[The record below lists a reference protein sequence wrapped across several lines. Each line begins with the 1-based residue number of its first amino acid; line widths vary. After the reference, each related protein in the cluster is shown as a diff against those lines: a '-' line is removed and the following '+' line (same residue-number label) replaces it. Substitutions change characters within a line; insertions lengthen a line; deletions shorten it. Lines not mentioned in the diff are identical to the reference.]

1 MHRLPGWRESS
12 VAGKGTDQAWSCWRQ
27 RPAADHSF
35 LHPQVIPDSEGHPRV
50 VPREV
55 CMGIWSRASIWFCW
69 LEEDLS
75 EIMRSPESSQS
86 QDGPQKARAGGL
98 LHPDC
103 AHHAAALQ
111 SVPLLPGLMLPIWS
125 AQMHEAPQFLLL
137 EQYNHYCSRYP
148 KSYKHSFKRNGGIIF
163 FFYLMRSSFWVA
175 LLVGG
180 VGSGEQPASSHSL
193 LGLLFSPTPHKPLP
207 AGWGRVHRGLQ

>member
-1 MHRLPGWRESS
+1 MSPATLQTSEILMESS
-12 VAGKGTDQAWSCWRQ
+12 EKGMGAVLQEAPPPACTGSQAGESPQLLGKEQIRPGPVGGRGQLLTIASCILRSSPTLKAIPGLCQERCAWGYGQEPLSG
-27 RPAADHSF
+27 F
-35 LHPQVIPDSEGHPRV
+35 VGLKKI
-50 VPREV
+50 
-55 CMGIWSRASIWFCW
+55 
-69 LEEDLS
+69 LS

-86 QDGPQKARAGGL
+86 RDGPQKARAGGL

-163 FFYLMRSSFWVA
+163 SFI
-175 LLVGG
+175 
-180 VGSGEQPASSHSL
+180 
-193 LGLLFSPTPHKPLP
+193 
-207 AGWGRVHRGLQ
+207 